1 MPVPGLKVGNISIP
15 LSMDPSTTLASYV
28 ANLGTNV
35 VLAVME
41 TDELKEMFS
50 EAFFDKVQC
59 CYTEYRISIL

>member
-1 MPVPGLKVGNISIP
+1 
-15 LSMDPSTTLASYV
+15 MDPSTTLASYV

-59 CYTEYRISIL
+59 CYTEYRILIS